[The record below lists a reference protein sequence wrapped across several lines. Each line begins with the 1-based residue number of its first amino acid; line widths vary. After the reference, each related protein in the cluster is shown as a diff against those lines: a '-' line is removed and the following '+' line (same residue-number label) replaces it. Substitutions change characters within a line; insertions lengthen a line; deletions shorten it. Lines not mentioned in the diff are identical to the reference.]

1 MNTSKFQKFA
11 NNNFLFRLYMLKVLP
26 MAFLAGIRVKEFS
39 EERSILTIKFSWL
52 TQNPFRSIYFA
63 CLAMA
68 AEISTGLLVMN
79 GIYESKP
86 AISMLVVK
94 NQATFFKKAV
104 GKISFTCMDGKMIAN
119 AIETAKNSSEGVVVE
134 VRSIGVDEAGDN
146 VAEFIFTWS
155 LKSKA
160 PIPVQ

>member
-1 MNTSKFQKFA
+1 MNNSKFQKFA
-11 NNNFLFRLYMLKVLP
+11 NNNFLFRLYLLKVLP

-39 EERSILTIKFSWL
+39 VEKATITIKFSWL

-79 GIYESKP
+79 GIYKSSP

-104 GKISFTCMDGKMIAN
+104 GKISFTCLDGKIISD
-119 AIETAKNSSEGVVVE
+119 AIETAKKNTEGVIIE
-134 VRSIGVDEAGDN
+134 VKSIGVDESGDA

-155 LKSKA
+155 VKA
-160 PIPVQ
+160 KVK

>member
-1 MNTSKFQKFA
+1 MNNSKFQKFA

-39 EERSILTIKFSWL
+39 EEQSVLTIKFSWL

-86 AISMLVVK
+86 AVSMLVTK

-104 GKISFTCMDGKMIAN
+104 GKISFTCLDGKMIAD
-119 AIETAKNSSEGVVVE
+119 AIDTAKKSSEGVVVE
-134 VRSIGVDEAGDN
+134 VKSIGVDEAGDT

-155 LKSKA
+155 LKAK
-160 PIPVQ
+160 VK